1 MIFYLQI
8 RGGMKGSKLVFDYI
22 EGSYYSC
29 RKACL
34 KAEEAIISPKTE
46 DNIIKEL
53 LKLPNLLL
61 KNIIR
66 FIC

>member
-1 MIFYLQI
+1 M
-8 RGGMKGSKLVFDYI
+8 DYI
-22 EGSYYSC
+22 LINDF
-29 RKACL
+29 RKCL
-34 KAEEAIISPKTE
+34 KTEEAIIGPKTE
-46 DNIIKEL
+46 DNIITEL